1 MLHQF
6 SREFAATLDEQD
18 ELKASRKNFIIPVHN
33 GKEQTYLLGNS
44 LGLQPVTTRSYID
57 QVLGQWSDY
66 GVEAFF
72 MGSDPWMNY
81 HDHLIPPL
89 SVITGAI
96 PQELSVMNQLTVN
109 LHLMLVSFYRP
120 EGRKRKILCEKKA
133 FPSDQYTLETYVKHL
148 GLDPDDIILEIGPRE
163 GEYNIRLDDICTT
176 IEEHKD
182 EVALVF
188 WGGLNYYTGQL
199 FDMATITREA
209 HKAGIIA
216 GFDLAHAAGNVELKL
231 HDWEIDFACWCS
243 YKYLNSGPGAVGS
256 VFIHERHHKDK
267 SINRLA
273 GWWGHDKET
282 RFQMEKGFK
291 PITTAEGW
299 QLSTPSLLLYACHRA
314 ALEQFDIAGWPKI
327 LAKQK
332 KLNAY
337 LWGLLNELNTAQP
350 AQVIEILTPPQ
361 DRGSQVSL
369 LMLKN
374 GRTVYDG
381 LINRGIFV
389 DWREPD
395 VIRLA
400 PVPLYNSFEDAWNF
414 YNAMKELLSQ

>member
-400 PVPLYNSFEDAWNF
+400 PVPLYNSFEDVFRFGEIVSKVIN
-414 YNAMKELLSQ
+414 